1 MREKIAIVD
10 CGTGNLASVGNA
22 FRYLGAKARI
32 VSKPEEIEDA
42 GSIVLPG
49 AGSFGYFME
58 QLRAKGLMGPIKRAI
73 AEKKPYLG
81 ICLGMQIL
89 FEESEES
96 PGSVGLGIFKGK
108 VVKFE
113 KGKVPQVGWNY
124 VASKKD
130 KALNDGYAYF
140 TNSYYCKPENASCIV
155 GESDYLGK
163 FACAVRK
170 ENVFAV
176 QFHPERSG
184 KYGLEFLGGWLKY

>member
-10 CGTGNLASVGNA
+10 CGTGNLASVSNA
-22 FRYLGAKARI
+22 FRKLGAEAKI
-32 VSKPEEIEDA
+32 VSTAREIGNADK
-42 GSIVLPG
+42 IVLPG
-49 AGSFGYFME
+49 VGSFGYFME
-58 QLRAKGLMGPIKRAI
+58 QLRANNLEKPLKQAI
-73 AEKKPYLG
+73 SKKKPYLG

-96 PGSVGLGIFKGK
+96 PGNTGLGVFKGK
-108 VVKFE
+108 AVKFG

-124 VASKKD
+124 VAPKKD
-130 KALNDGYAYF
+130 NVLNDGYAYF
-140 TNSYYCKPENASCIV
+140 TNSYYCRPENASYIA
-155 GESDYLGK
+155 GESNYFGT

-184 KYGLEFLGGWLKY
+184 KYGLELLRRWLEC